1 MSIYK
6 SLIAAILITAGLT
19 SCQKMERPKL
29 VIIPDDV
36 AKLNGPLQ
44 RNLWFE
50 DSGIDSIYYEKGVA
64 SNVAYEAG
72 VQGKAYKGATNAMM
86 VFGAGAKI
94 GSMTSFTVAF
104 WMNTQKH
111 TGGAQSIFMLGRSSD
126 FWGNMF
132 ALVEGNDNTA
142 DNSMLLKF
150 NFAGNW
156 VEFNNNN
163 GLNRLPDMYGKWKH
177 IAFRYDE
184 KTSVFSLFVDGEK
197 YAIPDAVANRMKD
210 NKPLGALQFI
220 DPSKFV
226 IGAFQQHA
234 GVSGNPDGWMLRYTG
249 LLDQFKVFTVAIT
262 DAEIKALFTT
272 KR

>member
-1 MSIYK
+1 M
-6 SLIAAILITAGLT
+6 
-19 SCQKMERPKL
+19 
-29 VIIPDDV
+29 
-36 AKLNGPLQ
+36 
-44 RNLWFE
+44 
-50 DSGIDSIYYEKGVA
+50 A

-86 VFGAGAKI
+86 VFAAGAKV

-132 ALVEGNDNTA
+132 ALVEGNDNAT

-234 GVSGNPDGWMLRYTG
+234 GVSGNPDSWMLRYTG